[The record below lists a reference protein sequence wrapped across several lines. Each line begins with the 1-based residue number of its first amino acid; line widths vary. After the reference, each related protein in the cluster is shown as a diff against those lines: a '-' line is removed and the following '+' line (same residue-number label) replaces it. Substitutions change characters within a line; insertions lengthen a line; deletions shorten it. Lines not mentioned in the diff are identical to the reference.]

1 MESNIGDERA
11 KHSDKVGIHKVYP
24 GAKNP
29 HQILGHFSEA
39 NEKERKSVCEEI
51 GKDDAPVPFG
61 IDVIVLYTQAIAR
74 CLIGLTEALAQLNR
88 IFRARVNAL
97 NAHGVAVGRTQNG
110 VDARHAVAVAKDVG
124 AAVGKDGTYSRV
136 IK

>member
-1 MESNIGDERA
+1 M
-11 KHSDKVGIHKVYP
+11 
-24 GAKNP
+24 
-29 HQILGHFSEA
+29 
-39 NEKERKSVCEEI
+39 
-51 GKDDAPVPFG
+51 
-61 IDVIVLYTQAIAR
+61 IVLHTQAIAR

-110 VDARHAVAVAKDVG
+110 VDARHAVAVAKGIG
-124 AAVGKDGTYSRV
+124 AAIGKDGADSRV